1 MKKKFI
7 LLIVFSLLLTGCG
20 QPEGAGATA
29 QGDEVPTQVQTST
42 ATAQPT
48 ETFTPEP
55 ASTPTITPT
64 PMPPSV
70 SRLNVSR
77 LALLDE
83 ILAHP
88 GGQVLSLD
96 ISPDGAE
103 MITGSTDYTTR
114 IFNLDQGSVERVFY
128 LSGVGT
134 FAVAFSPGSSYFI
147 SGHGS
152 GILWR
157 VKNLSNK
164 EIMEAILSVET
175 SIVEDGDLV
184 PQTFLSFDN
193 IAYTDDMEIVAER
206 VYRQG
211 FSLLVPLLIN
221 PEAVNTYRAPG
232 GVNLFGMRFDE
243 ESYNLWE
250 QAMASENFPEN
261 WKENFADAPHEGPV
275 WLWHYDTNDRIP
287 EVLDIGIVSSLKT
300 IECVAYSPVSDIF
313 AVCTH
318 SLDGSVRVLDAEND
332 FASYSVPANPEGQYK
347 QTECVDF
354 SPDGASFATGGDSNL
369 VRIWDTATGKMLA
382 ELDGHTSWVFDVD
395 YSANG
400 RFLASTGYDGR
411 VNVWDTSTWELIQT
425 VNHSGVLRAVLSQ
438 SGDLLFSGG
447 NGFMLKVWDVATGE
461 ELQTIDIPSAVK
473 AMDWTPAGDILA
485 VGAMD
490 GIVRFYGLKPG
501 S

>member
-1 MKKKFI
+1 MRNNPVLNIICI
-7 LLIVFSLLLTGCG
+7 LMLSGCG
-20 QPEGAGATA
+20 AAGETNESEIGNEEPVEAH
-29 QGDEVPTQVQTST
+29 TST
-42 ATAQPT
+42 AISEPT
-48 ETFTPEP
+48 ETFTREP
-55 ASTPTITPT
+55 TNTPTITPT

-88 GGQVLSLD
+88 GGQVLTLD

-114 IFNLDQGSVERVFY
+114 IFNLEQGSIERVYY
-128 LSGVGT
+128 LSSVGT
-134 FAVAFSPGSSYFI
+134 FAVAFSPDSSYFI

-157 VKNLSNK
+157 VKNLSNVETMK
-164 EIMEAILSVET
+164 AILSVET

-193 IAYTDDMEIVAER
+193 IAYTDEMEIVAER
-206 VYRQG
+206 VYQQG

-232 GVNLFGMRFDE
+232 GVNLFGTRFGENNLD
-243 ESYNLWE
+243 LWE
-250 QAMASENFPEN
+250 QATVSENFPEA
-261 WKENFADAPHEGPV
+261 WKENFRDAPLTGPV

-287 EVLDIGIVSSLKT
+287 EVLDIGIVTALNT
-300 IECVAYSPVSDIF
+300 IDCAAYSPVSDLF
-313 AVCTH
+313 AACTH
-318 SLDGSVRVLDAEND
+318 SLDGSVRIYDPENG
-332 FASYSVPANPEGQYK
+332 FAFSSVPANPEGQYK
-347 QTECVDF
+347 QTEGVDF
-354 SPDGASFATGGDSNL
+354 SPDGASFATGGDSNI
-369 VRIWDTATGKMLA
+369 VRVWDTATGEMLA
-382 ELDGHTSWVFDVD
+382 ELDGHTSWIFDVD
-395 YSANG
+395 YSGDG
-400 RFLASTGYDGR
+400 RFLASAGYDGR
-411 VNVWDTSTWELIQT
+411 VNIWDTSTWELVQT
-425 VNHSGVLRAVLSQ
+425 VKHSGVLRAALSQ

-461 ELQTIDIPSAVK
+461 ELQTIELPSTVK

-490 GIVRFYGLKPG
+490 GKVRFYGLEFG
-501 S
+501 T